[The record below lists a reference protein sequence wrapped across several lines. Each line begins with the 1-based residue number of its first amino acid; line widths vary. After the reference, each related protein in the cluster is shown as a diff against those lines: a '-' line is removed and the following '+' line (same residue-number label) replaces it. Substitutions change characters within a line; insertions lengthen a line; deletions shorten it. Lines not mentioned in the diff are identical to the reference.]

1 MCEELNIALKITNDC
16 NLRCLY
22 CFQKEKNY
30 DSLLLSQEK
39 LLQFCNITFP
49 YLRKANILFHGGEP
63 AFCGLKNFK
72 RYVDIVKEQAYKNN
86 CFITFSIQ
94 TNGTLLNKDYFFF
107 TE

>member
-39 LLQFCNITFP
+39 LLQFCNITF
-49 YLRKANILFHGGEP
+49 L
-63 AFCGLKNFK
+63 
-72 RYVDIVKEQAYKNN
+72 
-86 CFITFSIQ
+86 
-94 TNGTLLNKDYFFF
+94 
-107 TE
+107 